1 MKTIYLDI
9 DEEITS
15 AIDKIKQTKVYDLV
29 LVIPK
34 RAVLIQSIVNLQL
47 LKRQSDIIGKN
58 VLVVTS
64 DKVGYNLAKRAG
76 LEVRTEIPS
85 SDEIISPP
93 KSERMEKKRIH
104 RPVESVAKEEDD
116 KVLLP
121 PTESFEMFPKREE
134 NLKLE
139 EKESNQGIEAE
150 EESEEF
156 DNKAVQVNT
165 YHKKESKEDTFR
177 PQLEDTEIEGE
188 KDKKKR
194 RIVFLPKVS
203 IKFFILFCGI
213 SLAIAGLIFF
223 VLLPK
228 AEITVYPKTEQYVS
242 SLDVVIEK
250 DIPGVDYEN
259 NLLPGEIV
267 FAEGAS
273 NKQEFKTAGV
283 QEIGD
288 KSKGEVII
296 YNKFSSSTQ
305 PLVANTR
312 FQADNGKTYRIPNNI
327 EVPGATIEGGSA
339 IPGRIKVVLEA
350 DEAGKE
356 YDIEGSRFIIPG
368 LTAGKQEAIWAES
381 VGPMTG
387 GDKRTVRILSEEDL
401 EKAKNELAEP
411 IYAQALENLKS
422 KVPADKSFFD
432 SAVKKE
438 IIETKSSKEVG
449 AETEDFTLEVK
460 VRVSTL
466 IFNESDM
473 EMVIK
478 GVVEAA
484 ENEEKEVLTD
494 GIQEGVEAELLN
506 FDFESGKMGLKVK
519 IEKTLAYRIDLE
531 KIKKEVIGK
540 DEVWIKSHL
549 AENPNIKEVQ
559 VDFWPF
565 WVKKVPRIEKK
576 VKIKLDII

>member
-368 LTAGKQEAIWAES
+368 LPAGKQEAIWAES

-519 IEKTLAYRIDLE
+519 IEKTLAYRIDL
-531 KIKKEVIGK
+531 
-540 DEVWIKSHL
+540 
-549 AENPNIKEVQ
+549 
-559 VDFWPF
+559 
-565 WVKKVPRIEKK
+565 
-576 VKIKLDII
+576 